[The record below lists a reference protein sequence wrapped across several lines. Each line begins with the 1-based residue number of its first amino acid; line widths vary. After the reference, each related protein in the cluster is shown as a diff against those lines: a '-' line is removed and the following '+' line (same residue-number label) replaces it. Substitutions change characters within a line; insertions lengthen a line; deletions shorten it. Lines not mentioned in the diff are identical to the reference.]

1 VRGIAPTRDARR
13 RTVKLPK
20 WATTLDVVAVLMAL
34 VAISVAVGG
43 GFRIWIFE
51 SRLSVTDW
59 WRPAMWSAAAVVIRH
74 VIARQHPLPRRLVDA
89 VVSWWSAPDTKVV
102 LPIHLASRIGVLVVG
117 FLAVI
122 LIGFPPE
129 AANRWRIYSNDL
141 LDLPGRWDTG
151 WYLMIATE
159 GYQYLPSAAA
169 DYQQNIAF
177 FPAFPMSMRYLSVVL
192 GRQPLWTGVGISL
205 VAFYLALSYFLRL
218 SRDLLKN
225 DEQAVTAVMLLA
237 SYPFAVFFSAAYTE
251 GLFLL
256 TLLGAIYHF
265 RKNQLRRAALWGLLC
280 GLTRPNGSLLS
291 IVLALMAV
299 TPMWDPVRWRPILP
313 PPPGWNTIA
322 RRLAAAAAP
331 GLGMLAFSAFIYR
344 LTGNPF
350 MWTIQNVAWGR
361 VYRSLDSLVSD
372 RVGFIASNGLYSY
385 ASTQTIDFFYSL
397 AVVLALTA
405 VWPVYRRFGLPFA
418 AFILITILPPMSA
431 GGLLSMGRVT
441 SILFP
446 VFLWMGAAVPPRHR
460 AAWIGL
466 FALLQG
472 FVAVMFFTWR
482 PLY

>member
-1 VRGIAPTRDARR
+1 MR
-13 RTVKLPK
+13 LPR
-20 WATTLDVVAVLMAL
+20 WATALDVVAVFMLL
-34 VAISVAVGG
+34 IAISVAISG
-43 GFRIWIFE
+43 GFRIWIFDN
-51 SRLSVTDW
+51 RLSVTAW
-59 WRPAMWSAAAVVIRH
+59 WRPALFAVMAIAIRH
-74 VIARQHPLPRRLVDA
+74 ALVRQRPLHHR
-89 VVSWWSAPDTKVV
+89 VVGGVAAWWRAPDTKVV
-102 LPIHLASRIGVLVVG
+102 LPIHLTTRIGVLLVG

-129 AANRWRIYSNDL
+129 AANRWKIYSNDL
-141 LDLPGRWDTG
+141 LDLPARWDTG
-151 WYLMIATE
+151 WYLTIANE
-159 GYQYLPSAAA
+159 GYQYFPNAGS

-192 GRQPLWTGVGISL
+192 GRQTLWTGVAISL
-205 VAFYLALSYFLRL
+205 VSFYLALAYFLRL
-218 SRDLLKN
+218 ARDLLK
-225 DEQAVTAVMLLA
+225 DEEKSVTAVTLLA

-256 TLLGAIYHF
+256 TLMGAVYHF
-265 RKNQLRRAALWGLLC
+265 HKSQLLPAALWGFVC

-299 TPMWDPVRWRPILP
+299 APMWDAVRWRPILP
-313 PPPGWNTIA
+313 PPPGWGAII
-322 RRLAAAAAP
+322 RRLLAAGSP
-331 GLGMLAFSAFIYR
+331 GFGMLAFSAFIYQ

-372 RVGFIASNGLYSY
+372 RIGFIASNGLYSY
-385 ASTQTIDFFYSL
+385 ASTQTIDFFYAL
-397 AVVLALTA
+397 AVLLALAA

-418 AFILITILPPMSA
+418 VFILITILPPMSA
-431 GGLLSMGRVT
+431 GGMLSMGRVT
-441 SILFP
+441 SVLFP
-446 VFLWMGAAVPPRHR
+446 VFLWMGAAVPVRHR
-460 AAWIGL
+460 VAWIGL